1 MVFYAHSL
9 PGQAETSWQT
19 LEAHQDAV
27 ARLASAFARVWGTS
41 ETAFLLGSVHDTGK
55 RSEAFQ
61 RRLHGRAGR
70 VDHSSAAFWY
80 LMRDWG
86 QEKRPEIGALLAR
99 LLAYALLGHHGGMP
113 DYGAQA
119 SEGTLA
125 YLLSD
130 ARRHGLP
137 DWKPEGCAPLP
148 ASMGYLLEL
157 QPLMCLEE
165 KKPDPFAISFLLR
178 MLYSCLVDADFLDT
192 EHFCASHRAALRPVW
207 PELPELERRFEASLR
222 ARGFSDGSRI
232 EVEQLRDGAATVC
245 GSEAR
250 LAAIAAARGFLLRQ
264 CRLAAENSPG
274 IFSLTMPTGGGKTL
288 SSLAFALRHA
298 RIHGLRR
305 IIFVVP
311 YTSIIEQNA
320 DVFRQVL
327 GDDAV
332 LEHHSNYIHPEDEK
346 EDGRED
352 AVIAYKLSTENWD
365 ASLIVTTSVQF
376 FESLFANRP
385 SQCRKLH
392 NMAGSV
398 IILDEVQ
405 MLPVRFLQPCI
416 AALRLLARRY
426 GSSIVLCTAT
436 QPALMKSDMLENG
449 FLPEEVR
456 DIVPASALPP
466 LFRIFQRTQLLQA
479 GMLDDAALSRRLA
492 GERQVLCIVNSR
504 AHARELFLMLG
515 ESEENFHLSARMTP
529 QHRVRVLGSVRERLA
544 AGLPCRVIS
553 TSLIE
558 CGVDISF
565 PVVWREK
572 NGLDVLAQSAGR
584 CNREG
589 REPSGLVCCFSSDRP
604 LPKRAA
610 ELARRRRAFDAV
622 AMREDLFAPACVQA
636 YFRALY
642 ASCPSLDEENILR
655 DMRADNPPH
664 TVPDHFR
671 FATVARCFRFI
682 AEQTESVV
690 VEYAEAA
697 PLVRQLE
704 DEGPSPAIM
713 RKLQRHTVQVYPHEL
728 AVMQRDGRIETVR
741 GFLHVLRG
749 GLGYDDKLGLSV
761 SLEQGLPVEDLLF

>member
-1 MVFYAHSL
+1 M
-9 PGQAETSWQT
+9 
-19 LEAHQDAV
+19 HQQF
-27 ARLASAFARVWGTS
+27 FA
-41 ETAFLLGSVHDTGK
+41 
-55 RSEAFQ
+55 
-61 RRLHGRAGR
+61 
-70 VDHSSAAFWY
+70 
-80 LMRDWG
+80 
-86 QEKRPEIGALLAR
+86 
-99 LLAYALLGHHGGMP
+99 
-113 DYGAQA
+113 
-119 SEGTLA
+119 
-125 YLLSD
+125 
-130 ARRHGLP
+130 
-137 DWKPEGCAPLP
+137 
-148 ASMGYLLEL
+148 
-157 QPLMCLEE
+157 
-165 KKPDPFAISFLLR
+165 
-178 MLYSCLVDADFLDT
+178 
-192 EHFCASHRAALRPVW
+192 
-207 PELPELERRFEASLR
+207 
-222 ARGFSDGSRI
+222 
-232 EVEQLRDGAATVC
+232 
-245 GSEAR
+245 
-250 LAAIAAARGFLLRQ
+250 
-264 CRLAAENSPG
+264 
-274 IFSLTMPTGGGKTL
+274 
-288 SSLAFALRHA
+288 
-298 RIHGLRR
+298 
-305 IIFVVP
+305 
-311 YTSIIEQNA
+311 
-320 DVFRQVL
+320 
-327 GDDAV
+327 
-332 LEHHSNYIHPEDEK
+332 
-346 EDGRED
+346 
-352 AVIAYKLSTENWD
+352 
-365 ASLIVTTSVQF
+365 QF